1 MHDSRMHL
9 GRVSS
14 QSAATDRET
23 APKHSLSASERA
35 TANSAMRDVSEPAQL
50 CVYVQPAANLR
61 RYATFIMREGDMR
74 GPVASRSL
82 LQKQHFNFMRGN
94 GTSWYNRRQNISQAL
109 SPHLSASAIDFIFE
123 C

>member
-1 MHDSRMHL
+1 MHL

-61 RYATFIMREGDMR
+61 RYATFIMRGSDKR
-74 GPVASRSL
+74 GPVASGTL
-82 LQKQHFNFMRGN
+82 LQKQQFNLLN
-94 GTSWYNRRQNISQAL
+94 TRQ
-109 SPHLSASAIDFIFE
+109 
-123 C
+123 